1 MVARYTPPHGRTD
14 VLRVKRG
21 LWPMAAEPGPGF
33 RWGVLLR
40 KSKPRERLVDGV
52 KVFEFDES
60 MDAHEL
66 ELVTYLRS
74 NGMGVIVETYK
85 EIASA
90 YRRGA
95 ARPRYKHA
103 LSDLEAGT
111 IDGIAVLAVDRL
123 TRRRDQTRPILNALE
138 QMGGRLFALWDELD
152 TASDDPDTELRL
164 HELVARAEREA
175 ERMAKRYKLAAQHRA
190 HKGLPQRGGVRP
202 YGHTDDWQSLV
213 PVEAENLHKA
223 ALQIVGGK
231 SPLAIARDWTAREI
245 STVRG
250 GSVWWHGNL
259 REMLRS
265 ARMIG
270 KREYDG
276 ALIVMPGVPAI
287 LDEELWRQVREIL
300 TPSYRTMGRRE
311 SRQCSNLALCSVCGL
326 PLVSNIDDGRPT
338 YTCKKRRSQ
347 PGACGSVS
355 VSGKRL
361 DERVSRE
368 VVAFLND
375 KKRVQALLDAHK
387 MTGPE
392 MDAIDARFAELED
405 NKLALERAAFNPP
418 QGVKRLPTE
427 HYWKLRTE
435 IEAEQEQLQ
444 RRRVVSRAAQPLKV
458 ALKQDWTIEAW
469 LAKPVEYR
477 RTIIKLVCKRSEVAK
492 APMKG
497 GGMKGAQGPYFD
509 PERIRITF
517 ADEQA

>member
-1 MVARYTPPHGRTD
+1 MVARYTLPHGRTD

-40 KSKPRERLVDGV
+40 KSKPRETIVDGV
-52 KVFEFDES
+52 KVLVFEDS

-66 ELVTYLRS
+66 ELVQHLRS

-95 ARPRYKHA
+95 ARPKYKNA
-103 LSDLEAGT
+103 LADLEAGT
-111 IDGIAVLAVDRL
+111 IDGIAILAVDRL

-175 ERMAKRYKLAAQHRA
+175 ERMGRRYKLAAQHRA

-202 YGHTDDWQSLV
+202 YGHTDDWRSLV
-213 PVEAENLHKA
+213 PEEAENLHKA
-223 ALQIVGGK
+223 ALQIVEGK
-231 SPLAIARDWTAREI
+231 SPLAICRDWTDRGVP
-245 STVRG
+245 TVRG
-250 GSVWWHGNL
+250 GSIWWHGNL

-276 ALIVMPGVPAI
+276 ALITMPGVPPI

-300 TPSYRTMGRRE
+300 APTYRTMGRRE

-326 PLVSNIDDGRPT
+326 PLVSNIDEGRPT

-347 PGACGSVS
+347 PAACGSVS
-355 VSGKRL
+355 ISGKRL
-361 DERVSRE
+361 DERVNNE

-375 KKRVQALLDAHK
+375 KPRVQALLDAHK

-392 MDAIDARFAELED
+392 MEAIDARFAELED
-405 NKLALERAAFNPP
+405 AKLALEDDRYRPP
-418 QGVKRLPTE
+418 PGMKPLPSE
-427 HYWKLRTE
+427 IYWTRRTE

-444 RRRVVSRAAQPLKV
+444 RRRVVTRAAQPLKV
-458 ALKQDWTIEAW
+458 ALRQEWTIEAW
-469 LAKPVEYR
+469 NAKPIEYR
-477 RTIIKLVCKRSEVAK
+477 RTIIKLVCKRIEVVK
-492 APMKG
+492 AATKG
-497 GGMKGAQGPYFD
+497 GGVKGMQGPHFD
-509 PERIRITF
+509 PERVQITF
-517 ADEQA
+517 ADEA